1 MVDCSHAQIAC
12 RLATAGFAARV
23 AAPIKGKLSREVLN
37 YASLERLLNEK
48 KNSFIRS
55 FLTVH
60 KLFNLFISAL
70 WK

>member
-23 AAPIKGKLSREVLN
+23 AAPIKSKLSREVLN

-48 KNSFIRS
+48 KTRS
-55 FLTVH
+55 FGN
-60 KLFNLFISAL
+60 F
-70 WK
+70 